1 MNSTAARTS
10 MTDPTRYAMVA
21 NTSGAWALLHK
32 ETMRFAKVSVQT
44 ILAPVL
50 SSLLFLLIFSYL
62 LEGRLEPYPGV
73 SYSSFLV
80 PGLVM
85 MTLQQNAFA
94 NTSSSITQ
102 SKMTGNLIFLLLSP
116 MRAWEWW
123 MGYVGGAVLRGLMCS
138 VGVWAVAAVFVPTGL
153 VSIAWAAVF
162 ALLAC
167 VILACLGFIAGLWAE
182 KWDHVSVFQN
192 FLINP
197 MTMLAGVFY
206 STHDL
211 PELWQLISH
220 LNPFFYLIDGFRYG
234 IYGISDVSP
243 WWSLSISLLAALGLS
258 LLTLR
263 LVAIGWRIRG

>member
-1 MNSTAARTS
+1 MSSTPHAHS
-10 MTDPTRYAMVA
+10 TRFPVRNPLRAD
-21 NTSGAWALLHK
+21 TSGAWALLHK

-73 SYSSFLV
+73 TYSSFLV

-123 MGYVGGAVLRGLMCS
+123 MGYVGGAVLRGLMCGI
-138 VGVWAVAAVFVPTGL
+138 GVWAVAAVFVPTGL
-153 VSIAWAAVF
+153 THMVWAAAF

-192 FLINP
+192 FLVNP

-211 PELWQLISH
+211 PELWEFISH

-234 IYGISDVSP
+234 IYGVSDVSP
-243 WWSLSISLLAALGLS
+243 WLSLTISMLAAVGLS

-263 LVAIGWRIRG
+263 LVAIGWRVRG

>member
-1 MNSTAARTS
+1 MNNAIADS
-10 MTDPTRYAMVA
+10 
-21 NTSGAWALLHK
+21 SGAWALLHK
-32 ETMRFAKVSVQT
+32 ETMRFVKVAMQT
-44 ILAPVL
+44 VLAPVI

-102 SKMTGNLIFLLLSP
+102 SKMTGNLVFLLLSP
-116 MRAWEWW
+116 MRPWEWFV
-123 MGYVGGAVLRGLMCS
+123 GYVGGAVLRGMMCGL
-138 VGVWAVAAVFVPTGL
+138 GVWIVAAIFVPTPLHG
-153 VSIAWAAVF
+153 VVWITVF

-167 VILACLGFIAGLWAE
+167 TLLACLGFIAGLWAE

-192 FLINP
+192 FLVNP

-211 PELWQLISH
+211 PALWQFISH
-220 LNPFFYLIDGFRYG
+220 LNPFFYLIDGFRFG
-234 IYGISDVSP
+234 IYGVSDVSP
-243 WWSLSISLLAALGLS
+243 WISLLISSAVTLTLT
-258 LLTLR
+258 LVTLR
-263 LVAIGWRIRG
+263 LIAIGWRIRG